1 MRLGRYELTLEPR
14 PALPAIYTALTA
26 VVAILLALALSSFL
40 FLSADASLLGAY
52 RTVFSNAFFTPRGL
66 LATLQRSVYLLFC
79 TYAFLVP
86 LRAGLWNIG
95 LPGQVYAGGL
105 AAFAVPFILR
115 AQETPVLALP
125 PALIIALMVAAAA
138 VAGAAVGGFAGVL
151 RAKLQVNEILVTM
164 MLNSI
169 LFWLVSYMIKEG
181 GPFMGATAEGE
192 GFTLPSQLTAPLLR
206 GVPFT
211 AALALG
217 AAVLLD
223 LLFAKMAL
231 GYRIRAFGENP
242 AAARYGGI
250 SPVALSLLVFLLG
263 GAFAGLAGYHNFAA
277 IPGLYKI
284 PGNYGFY
291 GDLAFYG
298 IISALIARG
307 SAVGAVPIAVL
318 FAGLSLGARFAQGA
332 LHLPFGVDYALLGLL
347 MMTFIA
353 SHVLY
358 DFRITWRRVPSEI
371 LRPAPTELPEG

>member
-14 PALPAIYTALTA
+14 PALSAVYTALTA
-26 VVAILLALALSSFL
+26 VGAILLALALSSFL
-40 FLSADASLLGAY
+40 FLSAETPLLSAY
-52 RTVFSNAFFTPRGL
+52 RAVFSYPFFNPHGI
-66 LATLQRSVYLLFC
+66 LATVQRSIFLLFC

-95 LPGQVYAGGL
+95 LPGQVFAGALG
-105 AAFAVPFILR
+105 AFAVPFVLHAHEAQTLPLPAGLLIL
-115 AQETPVLALP
+115 
-125 PALIIALMVAAAA
+125 LMVAAAA
-138 VAGAAVGGFAGVL
+138 IAGAAVGGVAGVL
-151 RAKLQVNEILVTM
+151 RARLQVNEILVTM

-169 LFWLVSYMIKEG
+169 LFWLVAYMIKEG

-192 GFTLPSQLTAPLLR
+192 SFSLSPPLYAPLLR

-211 AALALG
+211 AVLALG

-223 LLFAKMAL
+223 LLFAKTAL
-231 GYRIRAFGENP
+231 GYRIRALGENP
-242 AAARYGGI
+242 SAARYGGI
-250 SPVALSLLVFLLG
+250 PPVALSVLVFLLG

-277 IPGLYKI
+277 IPGVYKI

-307 SAVGAVPIAVL
+307 SALGAVPIAVL

-332 LHLPFGVDYALLGLL
+332 LRLPFGVDYALLGLL
-347 MMTFIA
+347 MMTFVA
-353 SHVLY
+353 SHMLY
-358 DFRITWRRVPSEI
+358 HFRIAWRRVPSGA
-371 LRPAPTELPEG
+371 LQPVPTELPEG

>member
-1 MRLGRYELTLEPR
+1 MRLGRHELTLESR
-14 PALPAIYTALTA
+14 PTLPAIYTVLTA

-40 FLSADASLLGAY
+40 FLSADATLFSAY
-52 RTVFSNAFFTPRGL
+52 RLVFSYAFFNPHGL
-66 LATLQRSVYLLFC
+66 LATVHRAIYLLFC

-95 LPGQVYAGGL
+95 VPGQVYAGGL
-105 AAFAVPFILR
+105 AAFAVPFVLG
-115 AQETPVLALP
+115 AAAPQSPVLP
-125 PALIIALMVAAAA
+125 PGLVIVLMVAAAA

-151 RAKLQVNEILVTM
+151 RARLQVNEILVTM

-169 LFWLVSYMIKEG
+169 LFWLVAYAIKEG
-181 GPFMGATAEGE
+181 GPFMSATGEGE
-192 GFTLPSQLTAPLLR
+192 SFSLPAPLHAPLLA

-211 AALALG
+211 ALLALC
-217 AAVLLD
+217 AAIFLD
-223 LLFAKMAL
+223 LLFAKTAL

-250 SPVALSLLVFLLG
+250 IPVALSLLVFLLG
-263 GAFAGLAGYHNFAA
+263 GAFAGLAGYQYFAA
-277 IPGLYKI
+277 VPGVYKI
-284 PGNYGFY
+284 PGNYGYY
-291 GDLAFYG
+291 GDLGFYG

-307 SAVGAVPIAVL
+307 SSVGAVPIAVL

-347 MMTFIA
+347 MMTFVA

-358 DFRITWRRVPSEI
+358 NFRFAWRRIPSDD
-371 LRPAPTELPEG
+371 LQPVPTEIREG

>member
-1 MRLGRYELTLEPR
+1 MRVGRYSLALDPR
-14 PALPAIYTALTA
+14 PAVSPIYAVLTA

-40 FLSADASLLGAY
+40 FLSADANLFGAY
-52 RTVFSNAFFTPRGL
+52 RTVFAYAFFTPRGI
-66 LATLQRSVYLLFC
+66 LATLQRAIYLLFC

-95 LPGQVYAGGL
+95 LPGQVFAGAL
-105 AAFAVPFILR
+105 AAFAVPSLLR
-115 AQETPVLALP
+115 AQETAALP
-125 PALIIALMVAAAA
+125 LAAAVIVLLMVVAAAA
-138 VAGAAVGGFAGVL
+138 AGGLLGGLAGLL
-151 RAKLQVNEILVTM
+151 RARLQVNEILVTM

-192 GFTLPSQLTAPLLR
+192 GFTLPSPLTAPLFR
-206 GVPFT
+206 GVPYT

-223 LLFAKMAL
+223 LLFAKTAL

-250 SPVALSLLVFLLG
+250 SPVALPLLVFLLG
-263 GAFAGLAGYHNFAA
+263 GAFAGLAGYHAFTA
-277 IPGLYKI
+277 IPGVYKI

-291 GDLAFYG
+291 GDLSFYG
-298 IISALIARG
+298 LISALIARG
-307 SAVGAVPIAVL
+307 SALGAVPIAVL

-332 LHLPFGVDYALLGLL
+332 LRLPFGVDYALLGLL
-347 MMTFIA
+347 MMTFVA
-353 SHVLY
+353 SHVFY
-358 DFRITWRRVPSEI
+358 QFRITWRRVPAEALQPVS
-371 LRPAPTELPEG
+371 TETGGR